1 MGVKAAFG
9 RLLAAPL
16 LLFNLA
22 CSIIILGL
30 AGYYLDKYISN
41 PGALTGAGFGGN
53 GATLFLVIFSI
64 IAAML
69 AIAAYLACLHHLRVW
84 TAESGAAASAVS
96 WVAWL
101 LLIVAFCL
109 AWKEIHIGHRG
120 TKLKVLEAFVIILT
134 VTHFIYTIVLHIGDK
149 GSDANNQFNRKPL
162 NPNAPAHNTTPAA
175 SAV

>member
-22 CSIIILGL
+22 CSIIILGI
-30 AGYYLDKYISN
+30 AGYYLDKFISSGN
-41 PGALTGAGFGGN
+41 LFGAGFGTN
-53 GATLFLVIFSI
+53 AASIFLVIFSI

-69 AIAAYLACLHHLRVW
+69 AIAAYLASVHHLRVW

-109 AWKEIHIGHRG
+109 AWKEVHIGHRS

-134 VTHFIYTIVLHIGDK
+134 ITHFIYTVVLHIGDK
-149 GSDANNQFNRKPL
+149 GSDASNHFNRKPL
-162 NPNAPAHNTTPAA
+162 NPNAPAHNTMPAA